1 MASVT
6 PRASRPRKNMPV
18 SGAKP
23 RVRPIVVPEDE
34 KLVAMYTTDVEAI
47 RRYVNANTRYGKF
60 VDPEVIRDI
69 NMNANTMTKWEFNHY
84 MNQLN
89 GDKYGMV
96 EYYQAIIANDPAIF
110 KILPS
115 KKQTGD
121 DASFLA
127 NNVSNNYDMYR
138 YFHMDGEQFIPK
150 YDYPPDEVLY
160 LR

>member
-6 PRASRPRKNMPV
+6 PRASRPRNVPV
-18 SGAKP
+18 SAAKP

-34 KLVAMYTTDVEAI
+34 RLVAMYTTDVEAI

-69 NMNANTMTKWEFNHY
+69 NMKANMMTDAEFSHY
-84 MNQLN
+84 MNQI
-89 GDKYGMV
+89 DPVKYGMV

-110 KILPS
+110 KMLPS
-115 KKQTGD
+115 KKQSSD
-121 DASFLA
+121 DASYLV
-127 NNVSNNYDMYR
+127 NWVNDNYDMYR
-138 YFHMDGEQFIPK
+138 YFYLDGEQFIPQV
-150 YDYPPDEVLY
+150 DLPDEILY

>member
-6 PRASRPRKNMPV
+6 PRASRPRKDILSV

-60 VDPEVIRDI
+60 VDPEIIRDI
-69 NMNANTMTKWEFNHY
+69 NVKANMMTDAEFRHY
-84 MNQLN
+84 MNQI
-89 GDKYGMV
+89 DPVKYGMV

-115 KKQTGD
+115 KKQTSD
-121 DASFLA
+121 DALYLI
-127 NNVSNNYDMYR
+127 NNMNDNYTLYR
-138 YFHMDGEQFIPK
+138 YFHLDGEQFISMFDVP
-150 YDYPPDEVLY
+150 EEILY